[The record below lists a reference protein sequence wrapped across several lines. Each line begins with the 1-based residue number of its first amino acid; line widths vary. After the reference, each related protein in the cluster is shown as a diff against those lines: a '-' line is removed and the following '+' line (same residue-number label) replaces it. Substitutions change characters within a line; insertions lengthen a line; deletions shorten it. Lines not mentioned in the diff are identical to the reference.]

1 MDYQKGDNKM
11 KKRTISLFMSLVMMA
26 LLCYPAFARTS
37 VGDVEFLTPTSLD
50 EFTIDVSP
58 NGDGFFAQETADACD
73 AMPEEGN
80 EVSPLAVTIPNEVS
94 IQYVKIY
101 PLVACLETEELFI
114 LEAVKRARFWTF
126 STQSDSLKLSPT
138 AVDAF
143 IDEALTW
150 LYDQSEIAEYT
161 WLVVGWHVE
170 TEVALSAQRPLRV
183 EYKPYYPQ
191 SGETFETISKT
202 IPYQNATLTDSWNFA
217 FPSNPDNYYYMG
229 FDGAFYFRYATGP
242 NAGKEGGLAMSPG
255 VMMNY

>member
-1 MDYQKGDNKM
+1 MCYKKGDNKM

-37 VGDVEFLTPTSLD
+37 LGDVEFLTPTSLD
-50 EFTIDVSP
+50 EFTVDVFP
-58 NGDGFFAQETADACD
+58 KEDGFFAQETADACD

-101 PLVACLETEELFI
+101 PIVTCDEIEGYFFLDKVM
-114 LEAVKRARFWTF
+114 RARFWTF

-143 IDEALTW
+143 VEEAFTW
-150 LYDQSEIAEYT
+150 LYSHSETAPYN
-161 WLVVGWHVE
+161 WFVVGWHVE

-183 EYKPYYPQ
+183 EYRPYYPR
-191 SGETFETISKT
+191 SGETFETITKT
-202 IPYQNATLTDSWNFA
+202 IPTQHYALKASYD
-217 FPSNPDNYYYMG
+217 FPLPANLDTYYYIG
-229 FDGAFYFRYATGP
+229 FEGGFYFRHATGP
-242 NAGKEGGLAMSPG
+242 NAGKEGSLMMAPG
-255 VMMNY
+255 VAINY